1 MPKVSEEYLENKR
14 NMILDAAQRVCN
26 QKSAYAVTMKDIIR
40 ESGVSQ
46 GGIYRFFENL
56 DDVFVSLLNRYYSKS
71 DFQEKIDQ
79 IFTLE
84 LPPEKVL
91 QRLCRYLTI
100 HMLEMVRDYGKLIY
114 ELNMYY
120 ANNLDQFRAIK
131 DRLNEQN
138 AYYDLIQRVTD
149 FVKLHIELGNF
160 HPLIDEKALLAFMLA
175 SYNGIDE
182 QVTLH
187 YGYGIPPG
195 DNDEWELDN
204 AVMLME
210 TFEKVLLILLGVK
223 PD

>member
-79 IFTLE
+79 IFTAD
-84 LPPEKVL
+84 LPPARVL
-91 QRLCRYLTI
+91 CQLCRYLTI
-100 HMLEMVRDYGKLIY
+100 HMLEVVRDYGKLIH

-120 ANNLDQFRAIK
+120 ANRLDRYREIK

-138 AYYDLIQRVTD
+138 AYYDLIQRIAD
-149 FVKLHIELGNF
+149 FVQLHTDLGNF
-160 HPLIDEKALLAFMLA
+160 SPIIELKPLLAFMLIA
-175 SYNGIDE
+175 YTGIDE

-187 YGYGIPPG
+187 YGY
-195 DNDEWELDN
+195 ELPSNENEKGLSD

-223 PD
+223 